1 MQQKSTMIA
10 SVRFLTLAR
19 EGIFGTLD
27 VMIERTLFCGMCPE
41 PCNSVGSR
49 DVIGAEARRGLRTGT
64 KTKQEAADKLPDDL
78 TGSFHK

>member
-1 MQQKSTMIA
+1 
-10 SVRFLTLAR
+10 
-19 EGIFGTLD
+19 
-27 VMIERTLFCGMCPE
+27 MCPE